1 MLASFRAAFGAGTE
15 VQSSGPL
22 CAVRI
27 GVSRMLSVLYL
38 LLLAIVVPYEI
49 EKERDKANLFS
60 MVNGSPSE
68 FGLVYQTELLP
79 YYYIHEFIRYYYQ
92 LLDRKLTDIL
102 CDLIITSSKF
112 FKIFT

>member
-1 MLASFRAAFGAGTE
+1 MLASLRAAFGAGTE

-49 EKERDKANLFS
+49 EKERDKTNLFS
-60 MVNGSPSE
+60 MVNGSPIGYLS
-68 FGLVYQTELLP
+68 GIPAKRLSDN
-79 YYYIHEFIRYYYQ
+79 YIHELIRYYYQ

-102 CDLIITSSKF
+102 CDLIIASSKF
-112 FKIFT
+112 FKLLT